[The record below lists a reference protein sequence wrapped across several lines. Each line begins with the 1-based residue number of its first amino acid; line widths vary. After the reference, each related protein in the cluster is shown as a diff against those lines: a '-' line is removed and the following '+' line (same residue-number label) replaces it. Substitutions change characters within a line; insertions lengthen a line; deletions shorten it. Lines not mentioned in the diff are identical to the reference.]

1 MAPEPGRHQGLTQV
15 TTGAPQ
21 TVYNGGLLR
30 STVRHFD
37 LDGRRPGLPPEVA
50 CLVEGLSA
58 ESVDLRL
65 VNTGRERRR
74 VLVQAGAFGEH
85 EFTAVEAE
93 GESRQV
99 GGRHL
104 AVELA
109 PEAEILLRAGL
120 RRFARTPSYGAALDL
135 LKAGHAVP

>member
-1 MAPEPGRHQGLTQV
+1 MVTKGLTQL

-30 STVRHFD
+30 ATVRHFD
-37 LDGRRPGLPPEVA
+37 LDRRRPGLPPEVA

-85 EFTAVEAE
+85 EFTSVEAG
-93 GESRQV
+93 GETREV
-99 GGRHL
+99 WGRHL
-104 AVELA
+104 AVELE
-109 PEAEILLRAGL
+109 PEAGILLRAGL

-135 LKAGHAVP
+135 LKAGPAA